1 MGGGLTCC
9 QLKITAMNHLY
20 SRSLRIN
27 FDDAVTKI
35 THCLQQEGFGIITS
49 IDLKET
55 LNQKLGV
62 PFRKYKILGACIPD
76 FAYKAVSIESHLGT
90 LLPCNVVVQEH
101 ENGEVEV
108 SAASPLGNISKDM
121 EVTQLTDIAAA
132 VSNRLRA
139 AIDALQ
145 RDSKEGRIDALP
157 SGFHYN

>member
-1 MGGGLTCC
+1 MD
-9 QLKITAMNHLY
+9 HLY

-27 FDDAVTKI
+27 FDDAVLKI

-55 LNQKLGV
+55 LNQQLGV

-90 LLPCNVVVQEH
+90 LLPCNIVVQEH

-108 SAASPLGNISKDM
+108 SAASPLANVSKDM
-121 EVTQLTDIAAA
+121 EFTPLLGIATA

-139 AIDALQ
+139 AIDALS
-145 RDSKEGRIDALP
+145 RDDKEGRTDALP
-157 SGFHYN
+157 SSFHYN